1 MILFF
6 FFLNFSHMQLEY
18 YTCIIKNIL
27 LLNILT
33 NTLPY
38 FLLGRWIASLSCFLA
53 SGSYNLKITCIDAL
67 IYEHSN
73 QYLIID
79 HIFIV

>member
-1 MILFF
+1 
-6 FFLNFSHMQLEY
+6 MQLEY

-38 FLLGRWIASLSCFLA
+38 FLLGRWIADTTPELSCFLA